1 MDLQIA
7 MWRTQQK
14 LKIGGSCQNFFFVS
28 VKNGDWLR
36 SKFTLVITALI
47 PIAILIGMIYWFATK
62 GASLIETP
70 VVPVEKLDFERIILH
85 PEEIIVYVRNTGP
98 TEVTIAQVTVNEA
111 LWEA

>member
-1 MDLQIA
+1 MSNKKVVENKD
-7 MWRTQQK
+7 
-14 LKIGGSCQNFFFVS
+14 FVS

-70 VVPVEKLDFERIILH
+70 VVPIEKLDFERIILP
-85 PEEIIVYVRNTGP
+85 PEDIIANVRNTGP
-98 TEVTIAQVTVNEA
+98 TEIKIARVTVNMS
-111 LWEA
+111 LWEECIH